1 MNDRNSSGLFN
12 LQMRKHLLVFVFIVL
27 AALAALVGRI
37 VYINKKSGA
46 EYEKKV
52 LSQLSGYDSV
62 VLPYKRG
69 SILDSK
75 GTTLATCEKVY
86 NVKLSTKDISYYI
99 ERDKNEG
106 LYQATAD
113 ALATCFG
120 VNASDLVAFMRSNPD
135 NTYKLV
141 AKRVA
146 YEEVE
151 QFNEMVKAAK
161 ENKEANNIYGVAFDE
176 EYIRSY
182 PNGSMAA
189 DVIGFTNDGNE
200 GSYGLEQYY
209 NDTLNGTDGRM
220 FGYLNEN
227 SNMEKTTIPAVD
239 GQTLVTTID
248 ANIQRIVEE
257 KMIALNE
264 SLRDNAREGLGSNNT
279 GVIVMECDTGNILAM
294 ASYPTFDLNDER
306 KASSYYTPE
315 ELARIKEKLTA
326 EKLAKMEN
334 GGTVI
339 TDLTEAANQNQTEKT
354 SMIQYANGQ
363 ASTIQNPKPGTIQ
376 AAQGLNPDGTLA
388 TGTDVNQG
396 DGVNGSNQ
404 PDGNTNTEN
413 TGNADG
419 TAEGGYVN
427 QIQTDEFGNPM
438 TQAVQ
443 ELVTDADVDDYA
455 RALRW
460 SNFCIQSTYEPG
472 SVAKPFTVACGL
484 DSGKMTGNEV
494 YFCGGNLEVGGFKI
508 KCHNRFGDGQMS
520 VENAIAQSCNVA
532 LMRMGMQIGTN
543 TFLDYFR
550 RFNFGYKTNI
560 DLAGEA
566 KTNTLVFNEN
576 TMGPT
581 ELATSTFG
589 QGFSV
594 TMIEMV
600 AAFNS
605 IINGGYYYQP
615 HMVSQILDGNGAVVR
630 NIEPCVLKQTVSNST
645 SEKIV
650 SYCNAVVTNG
660 TGKKARPAGYAIGGK
675 TGTAETFPR
684 DKHDYVTSF
693 MGYAPAED
701 PKIIVYVVLD
711 RPNLPDQQGGTAL
724 ACTMTKDILT
734 EVLPYMNIF
743 MTEELTDAEKEDLIS
758 KGLYNEAIYRPVHR
772 EDAGGDSDGIS
783 VVLDD
788 KDIQID
794 KETGYAIDPET
805 GEFLDPE
812 TGYPIS
818 PSSDL
823 PDFSVR
829 PEATDG
835 SVPTDG
841 TTQGTTTQGTDGQFL
856 NADGTTAST
865 IQNYTGDN
873 GNNVN
878 SDLVNGTAQ
887 QGPDDTVRNRH

>member
-1 MNDRNSSGLFN
+1 MSEKNSSGLFS
-12 LQMRKHLLVFVFIVL
+12 LQMRKQLLVFVILVM

-37 VYINKKSGA
+37 IYINKKSGA

-69 SILDSK
+69 SILDCK

-86 NVKLSTKDISYYI
+86 NVKLSTKDITYYI
-99 ERDKNEG
+99 NRDNNEG

-120 VNASDLVAFMRSNPD
+120 ASSSDLVAFMRANPD

-141 AKRVA
+141 AKRVS

-151 QFNEMVKAAK
+151 KFNEMVKSAK

-209 NDTLNGTDGRM
+209 NSTLNGTDGRQ
-220 FGYLNEN
+220 FGYLNED

-239 GQTLVTTID
+239 GKTLVTTID

-315 ELARIKEKLTA
+315 ELAKIKEKLI
-326 EKLAKMEN
+326 EQEIAKR
-334 GGTVI
+334 
-339 TDLTEAANQNQTEKT
+339 EAAGVTTGSLTVPDNGTANTNNTDQNVQNDTNQTDNT
-354 SMIQYANGQ
+354 QTTITQ
-363 ASTIQNPKPGTIQ
+363 AGTIQ
-376 AAQGLNPDGTLA
+376 AANGIIQGVGTNVPGA
-388 TGTDVNQG
+388 NETVQG
-396 DGVNGSNQ
+396 I
-404 PDGNTNTEN
+404 
-413 TGNADG
+413 
-419 TAEGGYVN
+419 EGGVTGQVDDY
-427 QIQTDEFGNPM
+427 GNPM
-438 TQAVQ
+438 IQPVQ

-484 DSGKMTGNEV
+484 DSGKMTGEEV
-494 YFCGGNLEVGGFKI
+494 YFCGGSLEVGGFKI
-508 KCHNRFGDGQMS
+508 KCHNRFGDGQMT

-532 LMRMGMQIGTN
+532 LMRMGMQIGTS
-543 TFLDYFR
+543 TYLDYFR
-550 RFNFGYKTNI
+550 RYNFGYKTNI

-615 HMVSQILDGNGAVVR
+615 HMVSQILDGNGAVVK

-650 SYCNAVVTNG
+650 SYCNAVVSSG

-758 KGLYNEAIYRPVHR
+758 KGLYNEAIYRPIPHD
-772 EDAGGDSDGIS
+772 ETTDDSGFS
-783 VVLDD
+783 VVQEER
-788 KDIQID
+788 DIQID

-823 PDFSVR
+823 PDFTAM
-829 PEATDG
+829 PAT
-835 SVPTDG
+835 TG
-841 TTQGTTTQGTDGQFL
+841 TEENETTTQEGTGAL
-856 NADGTTAST
+856 TNPDGTPAST
-865 IQNYTGDN
+865 IQNYD
-873 GNNVN
+873 
-878 SDLVNGTAQ
+878 S
-887 QGPDDTVRNRH
+887 RH

>member
-1 MNDRNSSGLFN
+1 MNDKNSGLFS
-12 LQMRKHLLVFVFIVL
+12 LQMRKQLLVFVILVM

-75 GTTLATCEKVY
+75 GTALATCEKVY
-86 NVKLSTKDISYYI
+86 NVKLSTKDITYYI
-99 ERDKNEG
+99 NRDNNEG

-113 ALATCFG
+113 ALATSFG
-120 VNASDLVAFMRSNPD
+120 ANASELVAFMRENPS

-141 AKRVA
+141 AKRVS

-151 QFNEMVKAAK
+151 AFNELVKAAK

-176 EYIRSY
+176 EFIRSY

-209 NDTLNGTDGRM
+209 NDTLNGTDGRK
-220 FGYLNEN
+220 FGYLNED

-239 GQTLVTTID
+239 GMTLVTTID
-248 ANIQRIVEE
+248 SNIQRIVEE

-306 KASSYYTPE
+306 KASSYYTQE
-315 ELARIKEKLTA
+315 ELSAIKEKLVA
-326 EKLAKMEN
+326 QELKKREAQ
-334 GGTVI
+334 GPI
-339 TDLTEAANQNQTEKT
+339 ISDLTEAANENRTQYNGVNTNDITVTPYGQTSYGQDVLDQN
-354 SMIQYANGQ
+354 G
-363 ASTIQNPKPGTIQ
+363 TIQNNTDLTGTAQGTAKPGTIQ

-388 TGTDVNQG
+388 TGTN
-396 DGVNGSNQ
+396 GVAQS
-404 PDGNTNTEN
+404 GNIQN
-413 TGNADG
+413 G
-419 TAEGGYVN
+419 TAQNDVTQNGTGQNETLQNGTTTDAQTGTNGPN
-427 QIQTDEFGNPM
+427 QTVDEQFINQTQFDELGNPVINQ
-438 TQAVQ
+438 TQ
-443 ELVTDADVDDYA
+443 ELVTDAQVDDYA

-460 SNFCIQSTYEPG
+460 QNFCIQTTYEPG

-484 DSGKMTGNEV
+484 DSGKMTGDEV

-508 KCHNRFGDGQMS
+508 KCHNRFGDGQMT

-543 TFLDYFR
+543 TYLDYFR

-615 HMVSQILDGNGAVVR
+615 HVVSQILDGNGAVIR

-650 SYCNAVVTNG
+650 SYCNAVVTSG
-660 TGKKARPAGYAIGGK
+660 TGKKARPAGYSVGGK

-693 MGYAPAED
+693 MGYAPADD

-724 ACTMTKDILT
+724 CCTMTKDILT

-743 MTEELTDAEKEDLIS
+743 MTEELTDAEKDDLIS
-758 KGLYNEAIYRPVHR
+758 KGLYNEAIYRPVPH
-772 EDAGGDSDGIS
+772 EDDDSDTDGIS
-783 VVLDD
+783 VVIDD
-788 KDIQID
+788 KNIQID

-805 GEFLDPE
+805 GEFLDPQ

-823 PDFSVR
+823 PDFTAAPS
-829 PEATDG
+829 
-835 SVPTDG
+835 
-841 TTQGTTTQGTDGQFL
+841 TTTET
-856 NADGTTAST
+856 
-865 IQNYTGDN
+865 TGD
-873 GNNVN
+873 GN
-878 SDLVNGTAQ
+878 
-887 QGPDDTVRNRH
+887 

>member
-1 MNDRNSSGLFN
+1 MNDKSSSGLFN
-12 LQMRKHLLVFVFIVL
+12 LQMRKQLLVFVFIVM
-27 AALAALVGRI
+27 AALATLVGRI

-86 NVKLSTKDISYYI
+86 NVKLSTKDITYYI
-99 ERDKNEG
+99 NRDNNEG

-113 ALATCFG
+113 ALATCFEA
-120 VNASDLVAFMRSNPD
+120 NASDLVAFMRANPD

-141 AKRVA
+141 AKRVS
-146 YEEVE
+146 YDEME

-161 ENKEANNIYGVAFDE
+161 ENKETNNIYGVAFDE
-176 EYIRSY
+176 EFIRSY

-209 NDTLNGTDGRM
+209 NSTLNGTDGRM

-239 GQTLVTTID
+239 GQTLVTTLD

-257 KMIALNE
+257 KMIAMNE

-294 ASYPTFDLNDER
+294 ASYPGFDLNDER

-315 ELARIKEKLTA
+315 ELAAIKTKLTEQA
-326 EKLAKMEN
+326 IAKREAQ
-334 GGTVI
+334 GPII
-339 TDLTEAANQNQTEKT
+339 TDLTEAANQNQTEKNT
-354 SMIQYANGQ
+354 INQNGIIQNANAQ
-363 ASTIQNPKPGTIQ
+363 AGTIQGTVDGTQGTAQPGTIQ
-376 AAQGLNPDGTLA
+376 AA
-388 TGTDVNQG
+388 
-396 DGVNGSNQ
+396 DGVIQGVGDS
-404 PDGNTNTEN
+404 
-413 TGNADG
+413 
-419 TAEGGYVN
+419 TAVAT
-427 QIQTDEFGNPM
+427 QVDEFGNPM
-438 TQAVQ
+438 IQVVQ

-460 SNFCIQSTYEPG
+460 SNFCIQTTYEPG
-472 SVAKPFTVACGL
+472 SVAKPFTVACGI
-484 DSGKMTGNEV
+484 DSGKMTGDEV
-494 YFCGGNLEVGGFKI
+494 YFCGGNLEVGGYKI
-508 KCHNRFGDGQMS
+508 KCHNRFGDGQMD
-520 VENAIAQSCNVA
+520 VKNAIAQSCNVA

-543 TFLDYFR
+543 TYLDYFR

-605 IINGGYYYQP
+605 LVNGGYYYQP
-615 HMVSQILDGNGAVVR
+615 HMVSQILDGNGAVIR
-630 NIEPCVLKQTVSNST
+630 NIEPCVLKQTISNST

-650 SYCNAVVTNG
+650 EYCNAVVTSG

-684 DKHDYVTSF
+684 GRGEYVTSF
-693 MGYAPAED
+693 MGFAPADD
-701 PKIIVYVVLD
+701 PKIIIYVVID
-711 RPNLPDQQGGTAL
+711 RPNLPDQNGGTAY
-724 ACTMTKDILT
+724 ACTLTKEILT

-743 MTEELTDAEKEDLIS
+743 MTEELTDAEKDDLIA
-758 KGLYNEAIYRPVHR
+758 KGLYNEAIYRPNPNSGVV
-772 EDAGGDSDGIS
+772 DDSGIT
-783 VVLDD
+783 LANDD
-788 KDIQID
+788 KNITID
-794 KETGYAIDPET
+794 KETGYALDPET
-805 GEFLDPE
+805 GEYLDPN
-812 TGYPIS
+812 TGYPIN
-818 PSSDL
+818 PTSSDL
-823 PDFSVR
+823 PV
-829 PEATDG
+829 
-835 SVPTDG
+835 
-841 TTQGTTTQGTDGQFL
+841 TTTTNGTVPADDATQTQTQTDANGQYL
-856 NADGTTAST
+856 NADGTVAST
-865 IQNYTGDN
+865 IQNYTGGTTTYENTTTAD
-873 GNNVN
+873 GNAVA
-878 SDLVNGTAQ
+878 DGTATQ
-887 QGPDDTVRNRH
+887 KAPPDDTVRNRH

>member
-1 MNDRNSSGLFN
+1 MNDKNSSGLFN
-12 LQMRKHLLVFVFIVL
+12 LQMRKHLLVFVFIVM

-37 VYINKKSGA
+37 IYINKKSGA

-86 NVKLSTKDISYYI
+86 NVKLSTKDITYYI
-99 ERDKNEG
+99 NRDNNEG

-120 VNASDLVAFMRSNPD
+120 ANASDLVAFMRANPD

-141 AKRVA
+141 AKRVS
-146 YEEVE
+146 YDDVE
-151 QFNEMVKAAK
+151 QFNEMVTAAK
-161 ENKEANNIYGVAFDE
+161 SNKEANNIYGVAFDE

-227 SNMEKTTIPAVD
+227 SNMEKTTIPAID

-315 ELARIKEKLTA
+315 ELAAIKEKLTQD
-326 EKLAKMEN
+326 KLKKMEN
-334 GGTVI
+334 NGTI
-339 TDLTEAANQNQTEKT
+339 ISDLTEAANQNQTERNT
-354 SMIQYANGQ
+354 LNQNGIIQNANAQ
-363 ASTIQNPKPGTIQ
+363 AGTIQNGTNAGTENGTGTQGTTDGNANPTTVQ
-376 AAQGLNPDGTLA
+376 AANGVIQGVGDVMSPA
-388 TGTDVNQG
+388 TQTQYD
-396 DGVNGSNQ
+396 
-404 PDGNTNTEN
+404 EN
-413 TGNADG
+413 
-419 TAEGGYVN
+419 
-427 QIQTDEFGNPM
+427 GNPM
-438 TQAVQ
+438 IQVYQ
-443 ELVTDADVDDYA
+443 ELVTDAEVDDYA

-484 DSGKMTGNEV
+484 DSGKMTGDEV

-508 KCHNRFGDGQMS
+508 KCHNRFGDGQMT

-532 LMRMGMQIGTN
+532 LMRMGMQIGTK
-543 TFLDYFR
+543 TYLDYFR
-550 RFNFGYKTNI
+550 RYNFGYKTNI

-615 HMVSQILDGNGAVVR
+615 HIVSQILDGNGAVVK

-650 SYCNAVVTNG
+650 SYCNAVVTSG
-660 TGKKARPAGYAIGGK
+660 TGKKARPAGYAVGGK

-693 MGYAPAED
+693 MGYAPADD

-724 ACTMTKDILT
+724 CCTMTKDILT

-743 MTEELTDAEKEDLIS
+743 MTEELTDAEKDDLIS

-772 EDAGGDSDGIS
+772 EDAGGDTDGIS
-783 VVLDD
+783 VVPDD
-788 KDIQID
+788 RNIQID

-823 PDFSVR
+823 PDFSVK
-829 PEATDG
+829 PAAAE
-835 SVPTDG
+835 G
-841 TTQGTTTQGTDGQFL
+841 TEGDGTTTQDGNSQPV
-856 NADGTTAST
+856 NPDGTQAST
-865 IQNYTGDN
+865 IQNYN
-873 GNNVN
+873 
-878 SDLVNGTAQ
+878 Q
-887 QGPDDTVRNRH
+887 RH